1 MKRRFGAVALILA
14 TVAGVLTFSPREG
27 NSQASS
33 CLVTTTSGDVQGVDN
48 GSSCAFLGIPFAA
61 PPVGALRW
69 RPPQPAANWAP
80 ATLNATARTAV
91 LECQSA
97 GKHDDGVAARTA

>member
-1 MKRRFGAVALILA
+1 MNRRFAAVALILA
-14 TVAGVLTFSPREG
+14 TVAGVLTFSPRES

-33 CLVTTTSGDVQGVDN
+33 CLVTTTSGRRPGRGPS

-69 RPPQPAANWAP
+69 RPPQPALLTGRQP
-80 ATLNATARTAV
+80 R
-91 LECQSA
+91 
-97 GKHDDGVAARTA
+97 